1 MNQTVRYILKSIV
14 HTHGLAFSRSQR
26 LCTAYLADL
35 MPDFPAERRQLV
47 AAVADGLPH
56 KLLLTQTS
64 QQRKELALQFGQTH
78 SIPAP
83 QALAAAETWFYAL
96 KDLTRPQQASSWLTL
111 TTYLGGVLTGVVILL
126 VGSAIAFYKKLD
138 EPLPRQQASKQITL
152 SLPQPALSKLTL
164 HPVPTPLPSSVAL
177 PQPQPLA
184 QAPMQAKPTVDSPFL
199 LSLASPQ
206 WTKLDTLDTERE
218 SIQSVLLQ
226 TQPLASFETPIRS
239 AKPEPE
245 PEPKLESNSKSE
257 PTAKPKLEPITQPK
271 PQPAL
276 KAVSVAAQPRS
287 TRPSSPPEKPIK
299 QATPSTPTQ
308 VTAKTKTTPTTS
320 AADRTEIKPLFTKTA
335 QAMQTLVEQVL
346 RLRKKQADRAAVIQL
361 LNLTGDAFY
370 RQQLTELEQQIKQLQ
385 LRLDHLSGSYTM
397 QVAKLCSSS
406 PTGWQNGKLSNGERD
421 NHKIQ
426 QWVLQ
431 DWKQCQG
438 LSSQQIKQQL
448 LTHYQILP

>member
-26 LCTAYLADL
+26 LCNAYLADL
-35 MPDFPAERRQLV
+35 MPDFPAERCQLV

-56 KLLLTQTS
+56 KLLLTQTI
-64 QQRKELALQFGQTH
+64 QQRKELALQFGQTY

-111 TTYLGGVLTGVVILL
+111 TTYLGGVLTGIVILL

-138 EPLPRQQASKQITL
+138 EPPPIQPAAQQITL
-152 SLPQPALSKLTL
+152 SLPRPVLSKLSL
-164 HPVPTPLPSSVAL
+164 HPFQTPLPSSVAL
-177 PQPQPLA
+177 PQPQTLT
-184 QAPMQAKPTVDSPFL
+184 QAPVQAKPTADSPFL
-199 LSLASPQ
+199 LSLVSPQ
-206 WTKLDTLDTERE
+206 WTQLDTLDTERE

-226 TQPLASFETPIRS
+226 TQRLTGFETPARLT
-239 AKPEPE
+239 E
-245 PEPKLESNSKSE
+245 PEPKLKSNSESE
-257 PTAKPKLEPITQPK
+257 PQSKPKLASTTQPK

-276 KAVSVAAQPRS
+276 KTASVAAQPLS
-287 TRPSSPPEKPIK
+287 KQASSPPEKPIK
-299 QATPSTPTQ
+299 QALPSTPTQ
-308 VTAKTKTTPTTS
+308 VTAKTKTTPTTP

-346 RLRKKQADRAAVIQL
+346 RLRKKQADRAAVTQL
-361 LNLTGDAFY
+361 LNLTGDTFY
-370 RQQLTELEQQIKQLQ
+370 RQQLPELEQQIKQLQ
-385 LRLDHLSGSYTM
+385 LKLDHLSASYSI
-397 QVAKLCSSS
+397 QVAKLCRSS
-406 PTGWQNGKLSNGERD
+406 PTGWQNGKLSNRERD
-421 NHKIQ
+421 NPKIQ